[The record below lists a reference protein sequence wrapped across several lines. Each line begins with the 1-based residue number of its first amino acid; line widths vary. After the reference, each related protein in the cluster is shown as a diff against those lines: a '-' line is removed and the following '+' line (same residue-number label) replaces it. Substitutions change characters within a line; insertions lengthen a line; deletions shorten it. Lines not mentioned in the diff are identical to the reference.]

1 MRPFLFDSGMEASLM
16 KHSDPLETDRNIR
29 DAMAEALEQG
39 LCLLEELTEADYT
52 TPLPAAFEATIGGH
66 YRHCLE
72 HFEPLVLDPESELI
86 DYDARPRDRRV
97 ETDLSHAIERTRTL
111 LAACQA
117 TPPVSMQRPVQTR
130 CKVSYTGEA
139 SPVVASTLGR
149 EGMYAVAH
157 AIHHY
162 ALIGVMC
169 HLLEIPIPEGFG
181 IAPSTVQHQ
190 KTTSATA
197 AART

>member
-1 MRPFLFDSGMEASLM
+1 MSNT
-16 KHSDPLETDRNIR
+16 DPIETGRHIR
-29 DAMAEALEQG
+29 DAMVEALEQG
-39 LCLLEELTEADYT
+39 LCLLGELKESDYT
-52 TPLPAAFEATIGGH
+52 TPLPAAFHASIGGH

-72 HFEPLVLDPESELI
+72 HFEPLVEPEADRI
-86 DYDARPRDRRV
+86 DYDARLRDRRV
-97 ETDLSHAIERTRTL
+97 ETDLAHAIDRTRTL
-111 LAACQA
+111 LSACRA
-117 TPPVSMQRPVQTR
+117 LPSESMHRPVRTR
-130 CKVSYTGEA
+130 CKVSYAGEA
-139 SPVVASTLGR
+139 SPEVTSTLGR

-169 HLLEIPIPEGFG
+169 RLLEIPIPEGFG

-190 KTTSATA
+190 KITSATA